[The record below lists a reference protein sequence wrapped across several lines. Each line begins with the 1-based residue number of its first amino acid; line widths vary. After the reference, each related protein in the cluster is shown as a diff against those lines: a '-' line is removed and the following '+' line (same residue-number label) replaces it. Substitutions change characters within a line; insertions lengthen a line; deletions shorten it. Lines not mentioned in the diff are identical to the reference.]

1 MADEDDLKDG
11 EFMGR
16 AGPLDTDYVPRE
28 LVPGRVL
35 AAAPEVRQAVEESGR
50 ALQIDFLDDAAVLK
64 MLHLRYWDEMRM
76 GGSGCVA
83 SLFALPVPLALFGYW
98 GGYAQYWESASRLN
112 AFYGVWA
119 LSIVVAVL
127 VIARRARSE
136 WSDRPRQKI
145 RARAK
150 EYRRLA
156 QLARKHGADV
166 PDFYPYYGPYPFAA
180 KFYADA
186 EELELPQEK

>member
-1 MADEDDLKDG
+1 MADEDDLKDD

-16 AGPLDTDYVPRE
+16 AGPIETDYVPRK
-28 LVPGRVL
+28 LVPSRVL
-35 AAAPEVRQAVEESGR
+35 AAPPGVRQAAEESGR
-50 ALQIDFLDDAAVLK
+50 ALQIDFLDDAAVLR
-64 MLHLRYWDEMRM
+64 MLHLRYWDEATMYE
-76 GGSGCVA
+76 SGCGSA
-83 SLFALPVPLALFGYW
+83 FFAIPVPVALFGYW
-98 GGYAQYWESASRLN
+98 GGYAQYWEPGVGLSAYY
-112 AFYGVWA
+112 AVWA
-119 LSIVVAVL
+119 LSIVVGLL
-127 VIARRARSE
+127 VIARRARRQ
-136 WSDRPRQKI
+136 WGDRPRQKI

-156 QLARKHGADV
+156 QMARQHGADV

>member
-16 AGPLDTDYVPRE
+16 KAPTDSEYIPRQ
-28 LVPGRVL
+28 LIPGRVL
-35 AAAPEVRQAVEESGR
+35 ASVPEVRQAAEESGR
-50 ALQIDFLDDAAVLK
+50 ALQIDFLDDAAVLR
-64 MLHLRYWDEMRM
+64 MLRLRYWDEMKM
-76 GGSGCVA
+76 AGSGCGTAFLV
-83 SLFALPVPLALFGYW
+83 LPVPLILFGYW

-112 AFYGVWA
+112 AYYGVWA
-119 LSIVVAVL
+119 LSVVVSLLVL
-127 VIARRARSE
+127 ARRARLQ
-136 WSDRPRQKI
+136 WGDRPRQKI

-156 QLARKHGADV
+156 HLARDRGADV

-180 KFYADA
+180 NFHPDA
-186 EELELPQEK
+186 EELELPHEK